1 MKNRG
6 KKHCLKGHQYVKKS
20 GKEAHKMMIQKKKI
34 NKSDPGRKEIFL
46 LV

>member
-20 GKEAHKMMIQKKKI
+20 GKEAHKMMIQKKKKI
-34 NKSDPGRKEIFL
+34 KVTREERRFFY
-46 LV
+46 